1 MEPIAT
7 HTTGKCVLGAN
18 RTHNLQIRS
27 LSLCPI
33 ELRGRDIYLIPKI
46 ITKGKEFFILETSSS
61 EW

>member
-1 MEPIAT
+1 MSMCGPIWSPLLPIPL
-7 HTTGKCVLGAN
+7 KMCVLGAN

-46 ITKGKEFFILETSSS
+46 LTKGKEFFVF
-61 EW
+61 